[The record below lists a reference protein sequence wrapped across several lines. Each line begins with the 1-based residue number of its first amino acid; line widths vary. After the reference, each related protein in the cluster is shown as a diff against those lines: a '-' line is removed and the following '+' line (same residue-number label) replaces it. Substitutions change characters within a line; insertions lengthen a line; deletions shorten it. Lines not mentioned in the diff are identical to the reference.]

1 MSRERAGSVVAK
13 YCKLV
18 ESTVIERG
26 PDGLVDRPDIESK
39 DASKPCRS
47 RRAAFGWF
55 CAHALGVCFVALTV
69 ALVAGGAL
77 MLRLGS
83 VAFGEALRPSS
94 FSLVTLSGLS
104 IGRLIGANIIVE
116 QIFSLP
122 GLGPMVVDAAQKSDY
137 PLVQGAV
144 LVIAVAYIAAN
155 LLVDVLY
162 GILDPRVRRAHG

>member
-77 MLRLGS
+77 MLRLANGPLSINGVTDRIAAELSARLGS
-83 VAFGEALRPSS
+83 EYRVELGAASIERVGSGLRLAMAGLSVRLRPC
-94 FSLVTLSGLS
+94 
-104 IGRLIGANIIVE
+104 
-116 QIFSLP
+116 
-122 GLGPMVVDAAQKSDY
+122 
-137 PLVQGAV
+137 
-144 LVIAVAYIAAN
+144 
-155 LLVDVLY
+155 
-162 GILDPRVRRAHG
+162 